1 MSPWDQQTSDGADK
15 GRTQTPHAGVQPQ
28 ELEVART
35 AVHVADRL
43 TSFFSS
49 RRGAAPCHCTLKCTP
64 KEPRG
69 QAYHSVPL
77 TTFTL
82 RQVDDYACHN
92 GEAQLLTDQVRA
104 LEPGTPAY
112 AYAKGLLCSY
122 CPVGV
127 VSPFR
132 AQQFMAGNGLA
143 CYELD
148 AAYDV
153 AAAREALEVDPSIAR
168 AALSPGGRGFHVVI
182 PVAPEPTSVSEL
194 QWALKQVH
202 DHLVYRYGPLFGK
215 IDRGL
220 TSGIE
225 LHYVASDPTR
235 IFRETA
241 LPLMTGAPPARYT
254 EDRRRF
260 VPGFGDGASG
270 GAGRL
275 GPFEDTTDADSLA
288 WRDRTRQRIR
298 SALEYLDLPDGSRN
312 DVWIPVGFCLVGAE
326 LEGRAL
332 YEVTIG
338 ARQIFIDW
346 THAAAYEGS
355 TKPNRAGEEFD
366 RLANDFDLDRA
377 QVGSLEGLYSRAR
390 SAGWDGKV
398 GDAGGQGSADASG
411 QYDEAPDTEP
421 EEAANGAESTDE
433 PDGEDNGQGEARQT
447 SDDSPLD
454 QFTRPCPRNINDASN
469 FARLIKYFSGN
480 LVIALPDI
488 YAVDSRGMLSSAP
501 AGSLLLKTGRLYYA
515 ECYGL
520 KGAERHACAD
530 DARKLG
536 NDGVLERLCGGV
548 EVRAIA
554 GRCDTRDATRGV
566 RSAFSRWCPPFRL
579 RSASAAGAWAA
590 TGP

>member
-215 IDRGL
+215 IDRASPAASSCIMWL
-220 TSGIE
+220 QTRRESSG
-225 LHYVASDPTR
+225 
-235 IFRETA
+235 
-241 LPLMTGAPPARYT
+241 
-254 EDRRRF
+254 
-260 VPGFGDGASG
+260 
-270 GAGRL
+270 
-275 GPFEDTTDADSLA
+275 
-288 WRDRTRQRIR
+288 RQ
-298 SALEYLDLPDGSRN
+298 L
-312 DVWIPVGFCLVGAE
+312 
-326 LEGRAL
+326 
-332 YEVTIG
+332 
-338 ARQIFIDW
+338 
-346 THAAAYEGS
+346 
-355 TKPNRAGEEFD
+355 
-366 RLANDFDLDRA
+366 
-377 QVGSLEGLYSRAR
+377 
-390 SAGWDGKV
+390 
-398 GDAGGQGSADASG
+398 
-411 QYDEAPDTEP
+411 
-421 EEAANGAESTDE
+421 
-433 PDGEDNGQGEARQT
+433 
-447 SDDSPLD
+447 
-454 QFTRPCPRNINDASN
+454 CPS
-469 FARLIKYFSGN
+469 
-480 LVIALPDI
+480 
-488 YAVDSRGMLSSAP
+488 
-501 AGSLLLKTGRLYYA
+501 
-515 ECYGL
+515 
-520 KGAERHACAD
+520 
-530 DARKLG
+530 
-536 NDGVLERLCGGV
+536 
-548 EVRAIA
+548 
-554 GRCDTRDATRGV
+554 
-566 RSAFSRWCPPFRL
+566 
-579 RSASAAGAWAA
+579 
-590 TGP
+590 